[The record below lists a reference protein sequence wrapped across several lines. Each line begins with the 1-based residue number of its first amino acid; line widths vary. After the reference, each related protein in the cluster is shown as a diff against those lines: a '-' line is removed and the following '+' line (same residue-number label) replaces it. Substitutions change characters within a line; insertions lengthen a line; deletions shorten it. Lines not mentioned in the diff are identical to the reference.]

1 MEIYMEE
8 PQINYRYERKFLVP
22 EIYYNEI
29 LSSLYNMNYFV
40 KYESRLINNIYFDNY
55 NFSSL
60 TENIE
65 GLSQRKKYRIRWY
78 GETFKNSNKSIEI
91 KIKNEFVNSKKSYTF
106 QNLKLN
112 SLEEIKPFYN
122 NLKKI
127 IFKSDN
133 KNLYNCVDSRVP
145 TLFNKYNRMYFVD
158 HIQKTRVTVDKNLNY
173 FSPITGLKVNEK
185 SIIIEAKYDKE
196 SQFINNFKYLSFTRY
211 SKYVKGLLQTSIY
224 RPNY

>member
-22 EIYYNEI
+22 EIHYNEI

-40 KYESRLINNIYFDNY
+40 KHESRLINNIYFDNY

-78 GETFKNSNKSIEI
+78 GETFNNSNKSIEI

-112 SLEEIKPFYN
+112 SL
-122 NLKKI
+122 
-127 IFKSDN
+127 DN
-133 KNLYNCVDSRVP
+133 
-145 TLFNKYNRMYFVD
+145 
-158 HIQKTRVTVDKNLNY
+158 I
-173 FSPITGLKVNEK
+173 
-185 SIIIEAKYDKE
+185 
-196 SQFINNFKYLSFTRY
+196 
-211 SKYVKGLLQTSIY
+211 
-224 RPNY
+224 